1 MTTAFLS
8 PSAKFVAFANG
19 GAPLVGG
26 QLFTYSAGTST
37 PIATY
42 TDNTGGTS
50 NPNPV
55 ILNSRGEANV
65 WILPNVGYKFI
76 LEDAAGNIIWT
87 VDQIFNSQ
95 LLTLFG
101 GVDTGLANNYVLNFA
116 TPFTSYANGEV
127 IYFIPSFTNS
137 GPSTLN
143 VNGLGPI
150 PIVNING
157 TPLGANQIS
166 AGQTTQVMYYNGNFQ
181 LISVGS
187 FSGVTIGTF
196 GQETPLAS
204 AATTD
209 LGTAAAHVVQ
219 ITGNTTITSFGS
231 SANITAPIYHVRFT
245 GSLTLTYN
253 ATSLNLP
260 GAASI
265 ITQPGDALLAQY
277 LGNGNW
283 KVNFYQSA
291 TGSVSTSKVK
301 PGDTTRISTSTLT
314 PDPDLQTPTLA
325 VGRYVFELYLLF
337 DSVTSGAGFKFTNDG
352 TAVDSRGSVAMAS
365 FGFVNGVAFGP
376 SNQGFYSGVA
386 SFAAVSTTA
395 YSNQAI
401 FKGSLLVGTAGT
413 FGVSWAQ
420 NALTAS
426 NTTLRA
432 GSYLQMTLVS
442 TGTSSTTITH
452 IYTTPGTFVETVP
465 VGYNTLTL
473 EAWGGSGGGGFGNG
487 GTNGGGG
494 GGSGAYCLSSYSVTG
509 QGGNTLNFT
518 VGAAGVA
525 GGTNGGASS
534 ASSGTMAITTMNGPG
549 GIVGGNASPGVGGS
563 GGPGGSPAT
572 GGNVTNTNGNSG
584 GASGGV
590 TGGPGGIGVPGIN
603 DGGFNG
609 GAGQGIGGV
618 HNGNVGIVV
627 FSYSV

>member
-8 PSAKFVAFANG
+8 PNAKFVAFANG
-19 GAPLVGG
+19 GAPLAGG

-42 TDNTGGTS
+42 TDNTGGTT
-50 NPNPV
+50 NTNPV

-76 LEDAAGNIIWT
+76 LEDAAGNTLWT

-101 GVDTGLANNYVLNFA
+101 GVDTGAANAYVLNFA

-157 TPLGANQIS
+157 TPLGAGQIT

-181 LISVGS
+181 LISIGS

-196 GQETPLAS
+196 GQETPIAS
-204 AATTD
+204 ATVTD

-219 ITGNTTITSFGS
+219 ITGTTTITSFGN

-253 ATSLNLP
+253 AVSLNLP

-283 KVNFYQSA
+283 KVNFYQST

-301 PGDTTRISTSTLT
+301 PGDTTRVSTTTLT

-325 VGRYVFELYLLF
+325 IGRYVYELYLLF
-337 DSVTSGAGFKFTNDG
+337 DSVVAGAGFKFTNDG
-352 TAVDSRGSVAMAS
+352 TALDSRGAGPAIGL
-365 FGFVNGVAFGP
+365 GFVNGVAYGP
-376 SNQGFYSGVA
+376 NGQSFYATVVPFANVSITANSNEA
-386 SFAAVSTTA
+386 M
-395 YSNQAI
+395 
-401 FKGSLLVGTAGT
+401 FKGSLLVGSAGT
-413 FGVSWAQ
+413 FGISWAQ
-420 NALTAS
+420 NTLNGS

-452 IYTTPGTFVETVP
+452 IYITPGTFVETVP

-473 EAWGGSGGGGFGNG
+473 EVWGGSGGGGLGDG
-487 GTNGGGG
+487 ATQGGGG

-518 VGAAGVA
+518 VGVAGV
-525 GGTNGGASS
+525 GGGINGAASS
-534 ASSGTMAITTMNGPG
+534 ASSGTMAITTMNAPG
-549 GIVGGNASPGVGGS
+549 GTTGGNGS
-563 GGPGGSPAT
+563 INPIGGPGGTPAT

-584 GASGGV
+584 SASTGFAGGAGGL
-590 TGGPGGIGVPGIN
+590 GIPGIN
-603 DGGFNG
+603 DGGNNG
-609 GAGQGIGGV
+609 ATGSSALSGAR
-618 HNGNVGIVV
+618 NGNVGIVV

>member
-37 PIATY
+37 PVATY
-42 TDNTGGTS
+42 TDNTGGTPNS
-50 NPNPV
+50 NPV
-55 ILNSRGEANV
+55 VLNSRGEANV
-65 WILPNVGYKFI
+65 WLLPNVGYKFT

-87 VDQIFNSQ
+87 VDQVFNSQ

-101 GVDTGLANNYVLNFA
+101 GVDTGAANAYVLNFA

-157 TPLGANQIS
+157 TPLGAGQITF
-166 AGQTTQVMYYNGNFQ
+166 GQTTQVMYYNGNFQ
-181 LISVGS
+181 LLSIGS
-187 FSGVTIGTF
+187 FTGVTIGTF
-196 GQETPLAS
+196 GQETPIAS

-219 ITGNTTITSFGS
+219 ITGTTTITSFGN
-231 SANITAPIYHVRFT
+231 SASITAPIYHVRFT

-283 KVNFYQSA
+283 KVNFYQST

-301 PGDTTRISTSTLT
+301 PGDTVRISTSTLT
-314 PDPDLQTPTLA
+314 PDPDLQTPTLTI
-325 VGRYVFELYLLF
+325 GRYVYELYLLF
-337 DSVTSGAGFKFTNDG
+337 DSVVAGAGFKFTNDG
-352 TAVDSRGSVAMAS
+352 TAVDSRGQSPAVGL
-365 FGFVNGVAFGP
+365 GFVNGVAYGP
-376 SNQGFYSGVA
+376 NGQSFYATVVP
-386 SFAAVSTTA
+386 FAAISTTA
-395 YSNQAI
+395 YSNEAF
-401 FKGSLLVGTAGT
+401 FKGSLLVGSAGT

-420 NALTAS
+420 NTLTAS

-432 GSYLQMTLVS
+432 GSYLLMTLVS
-442 TGTSSTTITH
+442 TGTSSTTITR
-452 IYTTPGTFVETVP
+452 IYTTVGSFVETVP
-465 VGYNTLTL
+465 IGFNTLTL
-473 EAWGGSGGGGFGNG
+473 EVWGGSGGGGFQSG

-534 ASSGTMAITTMNGPG
+534 ASSGTMAITTMNAPG
-549 GIVGGNASPGVGGS
+549 GIVGGNASPGIGGT

-572 GGNVTNTNGNSG
+572 GGTVTNTNGNSG
-584 GASGGV
+584 ATPGGV
-590 TGGPGGIGVPGIN
+590 IGGAGGLGIPGIN

-609 GAGQGIGGV
+609 GAGQGVAGV
-618 HNGNVGIVV
+618 HNGFTGIVV